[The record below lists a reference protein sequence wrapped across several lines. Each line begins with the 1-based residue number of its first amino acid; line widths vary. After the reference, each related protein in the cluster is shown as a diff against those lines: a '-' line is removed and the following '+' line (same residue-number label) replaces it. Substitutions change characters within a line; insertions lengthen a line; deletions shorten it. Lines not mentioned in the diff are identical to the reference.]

1 MTLGAPIPFIEALR
15 HLASRRTMPTSLTTA
30 ELQQLDG
37 DILRGSLFSAQT
49 TLVPY
54 LDRMREVIRES
65 LSPRAGIRRHDDG
78 TPITEGMNLADGRL
92 ALSRELQRLGYR
104 PDADKF
110 GTIEDLGSRRRL
122 DLVIETN
129 VGISRGFGEHM
140 ESIDDDVLLAF
151 PAQELYRAGEPKVR
165 RDWQRRWRA
174 AAQAVGDEDA
184 IRILDEHGL
193 MIARKDSPI
202 WQALGDGAGLPEDE
216 RGDALHNPYAPFAFG
231 SNMRTRDV
239 SRSRSIELGV
249 IRRDERVRVEAP
261 RFPFADQADQADAQ
275 GGAL

>member
-1 MTLGAPIPFIEALR
+1 MTLGAPIPFLAALQR
-15 HLASRRTMPTSLTTA
+15 LAVRGTMPTHLSTA

-37 DILRGSLFSAQT
+37 DILRGSFFSART

-54 LDRMREVIRES
+54 LDKMREVIRAS
-65 LSPRAGIRRHDDG
+65 LAPASGDRFHDDG
-78 TPITEGMNLADGRL
+78 RPITEGMNLADGRL

-129 VGISRGFGEHM
+129 VGISRGYGEHL
-140 ESIDDDVLLAF
+140 EAIDDDVLLAY

-165 RDWQRRWRA
+165 RDWHRRWRA
-174 AAQAVGDEDA
+174 AANAVGDEDA
-184 IRILDEHGL
+184 IRILDETGQ

-239 SRSRSIELGV
+239 ARSRAIELGI
-249 IRRDERVRVEAP
+249 IRRDERVMVEAP
-261 RFPFADQADQADAQ
+261 RFPFADQADQEGSDLA
-275 GGAL
+275 